1 MNKRVQMI
9 KKWISMLFGK
19 NVLAVQQG
27 MGKKYS
33 KTKITGYY
41 NDLTNKVLFTT
52 NLDENGIPVN
62 LSYNGK
68 KVYFPTAIVQY
79 GLGAYDLYLL
89 TSDKSY
95 YDKFIN
101 ITNWLLND
109 QEKNGGWDAFER
121 IGQTDCNKYSAMTQ
135 GECTSILI
143 RAYLQ
148 TNDSRYYEAAIK
160 ATDFMLKPVQ
170 EGGTTRYLNKK
181 IYFEEYVKSEPD
193 LVLNGWIFAIFG
205 LLDLYKLTKED
216 KYKTALQS
224 SIYTLKTELSKYDT
238 GYWSCYDQ
246 SGKIGSPFYHDLHIA
261 QLKVLYD
268 LFEINEFNYYAIK
281 WSNYQK
287 NIFKKSF
294 AISKKAFQKIITP
307 GQTIIIK

>member
-1 MNKRVQMI
+1 MF
-9 KKWISMLFGK
+9 KKWLSMLLGK

-27 MGKKYS
+27 IGKKYS
-33 KTKITGYY
+33 KTNINGYY

-109 QEKNGGWDAFER
+109 QERNGGWDAFER

-135 GECTSILI
+135 GECASILI
-143 RAYLQ
+143 RAYLH
-148 TNDSRYYEAAIK
+148 TNDSRYHDAAIK
-160 ATDFMLKPVQ
+160 AIDFMLKPVH
-170 EGGTTRYLNKK
+170 EGGTTRYIKEK
-181 IYFEEYVKSEPD
+181 IYFEEYVKSRPD

-205 LLDLYKLTKED
+205 LLDVCKLTNEV
-216 KYKTALQS
+216 KYKKALQS
-224 SIYTLKTELSKYDT
+224 SIYSLKTELSKYDT
-238 GYWSCYDQ
+238 GYWSFYDQ
-246 SGKIGSPFYHDLHIA
+246 GGKIGSPFYHDLHIA

-268 LFEINEFNYYAIK
+268 LFEIDEFNYYAIK
-281 WSNYQK
+281 WSKYQK